1 MVGSSGWYRV
11 VGFFESSHVKNTLA
25 ILFGGGLFIW
35 PALWNGYPLLY
46 SDTYVF
52 ITQPTPGFFNW
63 DKPFIYGPWMLPFHA
78 WQTLWGVVLVQG
90 ILVSHLLW
98 LTQQATG
105 VARPG
110 RHLLVCLAL
119 SLLTGV
125 SWFVSLLMPD
135 IFSGMVVLSIFILG
149 FSKKLSRPMTIWVS
163 VLGALA
169 IAVHLSHLVIA
180 AACLLLVLLLQW
192 RRLQY
197 AVIPLALA
205 LAALV
210 GTTMYAFDKV
220 AVSPF
225 GSVFMLARMS
235 ADGNV
240 RHILQ
245 EHCPEKKWYLCAW
258 TDRLAKDSDSFMWD
272 AKGPVWSH
280 PGGPIG
286 LAPEASEIVALTVRS
301 RPVQVLQSAFQN
313 TMTQLM
319 MVKLGDTLST
329 DWLDLTVAKGIE
341 KFFPPEELERYKNG
355 KQVQGTMVERAS
367 LISTVGAVAVLIGFL
382 LSTYL
387 LVCAWR
393 ARDLTAFGLIAMIWI
408 GVLANAFASGALSKP
423 HYRYQTR
430 IAWLLVLPPVILLT
444 RNRGRD
450 ARVAYSPEHRQ
461 NFTQA

>member
-1 MVGSSGWYRV
+1 MSFFGSV
-11 VGFFESSHVKNTLA
+11 HAKNALA
-25 ILFGGGLFIW
+25 VLFGGGLFLW

-98 LTQQATG
+98 LTQQALGT
-105 VARPG
+105 ARPG
-110 RHLLVCLAL
+110 RHVLLCLAL
-119 SLLTGV
+119 SLLTGL

-149 FSKKLSRPMTIWVS
+149 FSKRLSKPLTIWVS
-163 VLGALA
+163 VLGALS

-180 AACLLLVLLLQW
+180 AACLLIVLLWQW
-192 RRLQY
+192 RRLKY
-197 AVIPLALA
+197 AVMPMVLA

-240 RHILQ
+240 KPVLQ
-245 EHCPEKKWYLCAW
+245 EHCPQKNWYLCAW

-272 AKGPVWSH
+272 GKGPVWSH

-301 RPVQVLQSAFQN
+301 RPWQVLWSAIQN
-313 TMTQLM
+313 TATQLT
-319 MVKLGDTLST
+319 MVKLGDTLHT
-329 DWLDLTVAKGIE
+329 DWLDLTVAKGVE
-341 KFFPPEELERYKNG
+341 KFFPPAEFLRYQNAR
-355 KQVQGTMVERAS
+355 QVQGTMLERVND
-367 LISTVGAVAVLIGFL
+367 ISALGAATVLIGFL
-382 LSTYL
+382 WSGYL
-387 LVCAWR
+387 LARAWR
-393 ARDLTAFGLIAMIWI
+393 ARDMTMLGLITMIWI
-408 GVLANAFASGALSKP
+408 GVLANAFATGALSKP

-430 IAWLLVLPPVILLT
+430 IAWMLVLPPVLLFAV
-444 RNRGRD
+444 RRERSRKPS
-450 ARVAYSPEHRQ
+450 ARALSQP
-461 NFTQA
+461 